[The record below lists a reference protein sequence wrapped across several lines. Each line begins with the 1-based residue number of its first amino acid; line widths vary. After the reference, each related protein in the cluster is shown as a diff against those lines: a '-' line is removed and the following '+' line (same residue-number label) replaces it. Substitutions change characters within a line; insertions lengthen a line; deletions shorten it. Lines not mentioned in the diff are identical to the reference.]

1 MELCAVLLW
10 ALVAGVYSS
19 APENV
24 ADLGPCMSECPGTGQ
39 LTFQKGYSYTYSYST
54 VTETFLQ
61 GTSSDKSLLTLECL
75 VRIEV
80 MGKCHMLL
88 KIQNSHLKANVTSKQ
103 GSEKEFDEL
112 RNILE
117 MHPLQ
122 FSYHDGKIQK
132 ICPVLDEKTWA
143 LNVKRGILSVLQ
155 GNLKTPSAGRSI
167 EEVDV
172 LGKCLT
178 TYEFRGR
185 SVWKKKDLTQCSNRI
200 LGSTYLRSV
209 PLPDK
214 TQILDSNLECIQNF
228 KDGVLAEATCTESHL
243 VTLFSRGG
251 NGAKTNTK
259 TLLKLKKTELDAILN
274 KELPG
279 RVYVANLMYEKE
291 TSAAKPG
298 GEDAAET
305 VRNLCQSSHMNYE
318 TTDLFMSLV
327 FELRLLSFEALSDV
341 WQRSSFKCRD
351 NWQPLL
357 DALPSCGT
365 EACVGLMKEILLS
378 KELEDE
384 KMESYL
390 WLLAFIPEP
399 TSRMIGFLTPLL
411 QDPRAGL
418 SVYLAIT
425 SMVHH
430 FCLINGGCH
439 EVLEVKNVMN
449 ILQERLGNNCSAQEP
464 EELHQVQGFLKA
476 IGNAGVAGSSLIPA
490 LRWCALLKT
499 NPDSTRLAAVDA
511 FRRIPCSANRYILYQ
526 LYQDLEETEEIRIAA
541 YYTAM
546 KCPSQELSH
555 LVRQTLRH
563 ETSTQVG
570 SFVWSHLSQ
579 LLESDDPLKQAIAD
593 ILPDDILTKDF
604 EGESWKYSTYSDATV
619 HSESVGANMEG
630 SLIFTPSSFIP
641 RSAMA
646 NLTIHTLGRAV
657 NIMEFGIRLENAE
670 DLLKSMLGHHSSTLN
685 EILVGKEE
693 DKQYGS
699 EPPME
704 TVTSPTDKK
713 PTSKRYNP
721 GELPEK
727 KVDQQKVKKSKH
739 SCPSGKYNK
748 LNDLQQKFTQGMTDK
763 KELRC
768 GLSMK
773 VFGNELIF
781 LDCEEVR
788 NTVKQYSLSL
798 AGLTV
803 KLLKG
808 QEVQYNRRFTLSV
821 DSVMFPAI
829 SGFPVQLAINASAS
843 TSIKIRGNMDF
854 KQQNNFFI
862 NGYVKPS
869 ASLQLSAHMGITGAI
884 GKIGLKWV
892 TGAKTMTSLDGGL
905 HMKRGQDLKV
915 FLNTHEESMEIL
927 DYSSQLYLMT
937 DDVLEKI
944 KSPRGQAERKSCMNE
959 EASKLVGWQPC
970 LELSFPDGEYL
981 LPFPLSGPGTASLIL
996 KKHDKG
1002 LHQYLLEASYNQVSQ
1017 NDGWLPNESTLHFFL
1032 GTPKSEIKRD
1042 VGIDLYYN
1050 IPLRK
1055 FRLKLLHPKKKV
1067 QLDGRIDSSRNSRN
1081 GHLELI
1087 LDDREIYYIKGMTDL
1102 QTVGGEQRYSALA
1115 ELKLSKNGS
1124 PIILSGN
1131 ITKQLGKK
1139 MAFSA
1144 SLNNLFKETAFVTV
1158 LVDKKSDEKMK
1169 QYSLESEAYVPGVFG
1184 SYGIG
1189 LLQHRGSIWSNA
1201 MRVKYGLLG
1210 DAKFLRHEC
1219 DTGQKIKIDTDS
1231 EEQYKVDFEHE
1242 FHCTQIQTLNHKVHL
1257 HHEEY
1262 APHIHSYLEV
1272 SYGKH
1277 WDELNNKKK
1286 LFISQ
1291 TFKNNSN
1298 PSSSSYFMEFTLQ
1311 VAEKQVNYRTQLLHT
1326 HSALESN
1333 TNFKVQYNDRMP
1345 FVAGLQWKDTSK
1357 NELYK
1362 WEGAF
1367 TMDTPWLY
1375 LYSAFKLHQP
1385 QRYVYQTIIELSAG
1399 KALSVKNLVLD
1410 MFYKDTGSEK
1420 EGRIHIHTPTA
1431 SSVNFIGGNAF
1442 RSYSEM
1448 VSLWNQLIK
1457 SEIHLENSEKM
1468 KIISFKIKGSKQEF
1482 NVTVDYWIT
1491 DLLKKS
1497 NFLIKSVWVGQRNPP
1512 LVLQLNG
1519 QIEDVKKEVLFY
1531 QKRGLIHFR
1540 HAFKLPVPQSVLLQ
1554 ETFTVDKRKKHYILE
1569 TKLVLDQVDECIQ
1582 TVVLG
1587 YESDSPYV
1595 CATLKHP
1602 FKKSLQTVPSNI
1614 EACAST
1620 RRYNSGKH
1628 EVEAIIK
1635 VNRKDIFGLTGKFEN
1650 KSTRKEL
1657 LQAVQ
1662 IDMTH
1667 GFQLRFPRS
1676 LRFDGEV
1683 FSRENRQDGFDHGLR
1698 GKVIINA
1705 NNTLQLHVQCNKSLS
1720 QIGFYSHLS
1729 HPYQWRIPQNFTIQA
1744 FGKKYGGSST
1754 NGSFILHYDGKD
1766 MVLVEVDLNHE
1777 NRKNTRTLGVSVSM
1791 QQVLTADLPTA
1802 GLKIMSKFQPS
1813 RMSLT
1818 SKFHFNEKS
1827 LLIDLSGLK
1836 EQKVGLVLSFVGNL
1850 VHNFEG
1856 LATVP
1861 QQLSID
1867 GALKQ
1872 KKNINEGYI
1881 SFAKNRNLYQI
1892 NMRNRNIFMNGSLHN
1907 ISISFSQNGSHALPA
1922 ETKLRANIH
1931 LEKLHARGQ
1940 VCIQVDAKLLCVD
1953 LVNAAHQEHR
1963 IKGILSHNIMSLQSS
1978 GIPAECALELTYNN
1992 TNNNKTCGMVLG
2004 TGPSRIDVSMGIEK
2018 SAVHTKLGMSLKHNI
2033 EKLKNHKIPYIVNGV
2048 CHYQSANKKLSTAVN
2063 ISVEGEDLKIGV
2075 QKKTAGST
2083 SDIGFVLQNDL
2094 SSINNLI
2101 PSSIKAICNGEF
2113 TSNLFYGHCHGELIR
2128 KVIEISAPVKATFN
2142 GSLLTT
2148 SYKTNI
2154 FGLASSGD
2162 TFARLNMN
2170 TEWGLHNTI
2179 EIGFKHALPQLQSL
2193 GIAKDSKMRI
2203 VAIRQGKNAAL
2214 LDVTAGKCVFK
2225 ATCEVRTGNNGSVVS
2240 SLNWTSSLLNSCSL
2254 LEKLYLPKNLTMSGS
2269 LERTHCD
2276 FGLSM
2281 RVDYEGKDVKMQL
2294 KTLCDPYTIHGT
2306 VNHSVPS
2313 LTTLG
2318 LPFANH
2324 IELSTLTG
2332 SSVGGLVL
2340 FHSGNC
2346 IINAKADIKSNNK
2359 TEWILQAENDCKLL
2373 KDLNIL
2379 SQARINGSAVIN
2391 GCEAEMLCAL
2401 TLDGNTSTLQM
2412 RTECQPKLKAEF
2424 IFRHNLPVLK
2434 EISEESKLSITV
2446 GKQTNYNVDILLK
2459 SGTCSIEV
2467 KGDINADNKL
2477 QWKMVA
2483 ENKCKTIQDLG
2494 APIKIEGSGYIVIN
2508 KKANLD
2514 SQMLVVVDEST
2525 LQGLLILKATEKK
2538 QELDVILTH
2547 NVQPAITLGI
2557 PTRTMVDV
2565 TTERSSELYKR
2576 SIHLSWDNKQLSEEV
2591 NFLQKDDHITF
2602 VYKITHNLETLKKL
2616 LLEEKMEI
2624 RADIEL
2630 EENRNMSLATYY
2642 GPHFMNTTVRIKS
2655 NETSCNLTATIQ
2667 QNWPWLLR
2675 NGISASI
2682 QSSMDIQAING
2693 KQEVS
2698 VEAATTHNA
2707 FMCTMSS
2714 LSTAKSHKVLLKSGH
2729 NIDSFLKFGY
2739 PKVIHVTGIL
2749 AKEGDKVNGTLDL
2762 ESDKKKLRI
2771 DIKSFVDQSHNIGV
2785 AAGVKHSMPSLVA
2798 WSIPNSMQVLMQAVS
2813 TSADIGGV
2821 LMLSCDKGSNISFS
2835 ANVRSKQQR
2844 EELIVRATHS
2854 VAALRSYIPS
2864 SSTFITG
2871 VMYSTNEAEGK
2882 LYVKMEEKELNF
2894 SSKILFTENTCLNI
2908 LYLKH
2913 SLAQLKNLPALIEVR
2928 TFTEKKH
2935 RKVAFEHKTLWG
2947 RKELELAT
2955 SYTGQFPKLSGGHE
2969 ITGEFSQSFVPV
2981 ALRHANVSINIEHSE
2996 HNHQD
3001 HIAFGWN
3008 IKNQVNLS
3016 SSLKIG
3022 RERLYYKAIFLHPF
3036 NFAVKEIA
3044 LGSMSEWKNTQ
3055 YHQKTYLAW
3064 NKGLP
3069 VNVTIILEDTVSNIS
3084 SVWNACVDI
3093 LPGQMQHII
3102 KDLHICG
3109 NLEKT
3114 SNLLQENVN
3123 LKWNDKTL
3131 VQSLLYKRDSKLEP
3145 DSLQLEATFE
3155 NIFVLGCSKQHILT
3169 KIDTNYMDTMNH
3181 ILKLELCDLPHPIVL
3196 SGSHCLGKEEFLQSK
3211 TQLRVS
3217 PDEKDD
3223 AILAL
3228 ALFNHGESEIQNYS
3242 MNLELKASAAVQLGF
3257 NGKYMSSPAIRQ
3269 FFMEGKAHDNDKW
3282 TISASSEQRCFK
3294 LKFGHVPGSSEEK
3307 GLQLRA
3313 CMDSKHLATVDT
3325 YVNNNRSQE
3334 RLGHF
3339 VLSTVNQ
3346 SLSLSYQGCGE
3357 NVAKVENILGNL
3369 ASSLKI
3375 RLVEMNKKFEVYVI
3389 GIQKT
3394 MQKYNFL
3401 RETAGWPLAL
3411 SQEIADV
3418 LQYGPKAFHQ
3428 MWKQSSLRQMLRH
3441 DLPLYLEKV
3450 NNLVQQMQAELQ
3462 RPLSTLKDAY
3472 YDATLKPLDDVWK
3485 EKTNTSLHQI
3495 NAYLPSIVKDEW
3507 LMEPIRHILHGIK
3520 TSVDLGIHQILK
3532 WTENKLSRAVSRI
3545 RKPLTG
3551 LFHYSSNCSV
3561 TLSFPVLPMD
3571 YHLTDLANITHYII
3585 EEKLMK
3591 PLRELYSVNPVAEYY
3606 RFKRRMMES
3615 PFEYHAILIGNK
3627 HIVTFD
3633 GNIVDLSSKCSLLL
3647 AKDFLYNTFTIV
3659 LNQGTGGQR
3668 SLHIEMNQV
3677 AIDIFPGLKIEENCQ
3692 SLDLPTFKNGI
3703 SIKKHVNKIEVSNQ
3717 DGITVQCHN
3726 HYDVCSITLE
3736 GWHHGVSAGL
3746 FGTNDNEAGND
3757 LLLPDHTRAN
3767 STHDFSLKWQVDSQ
3781 CSSGRKKVK
3790 ACTTAPHHKLCKALF
3805 QGGQSV
3811 LRNCF
3816 KVVQPAPFYRMC
3828 IEDICDSNEIK
3839 PICNLA
3845 ATYVHLCN
3853 RNFVPIE
3860 MPSQC
3865 V

>member
-10 ALVAGVYSS
+10 ALLAGVYGS
-19 APENV
+19 ATENG
-24 ADLGPCMSECPGTGQ
+24 ADLGPCMSECPSTGQ
-39 LTFQKGYSYTYSYST
+39 LAFQKGYRYTYSYST
-54 VTETFLQ
+54 VTATFLQ

-75 VRIEV
+75 VQIEV
-80 MGKCHMLL
+80 IGKCHMLL

-103 GSEKEFDEL
+103 GSQKEFNEL
-112 RNILE
+112 RDILE

-122 FSYHDGKIQK
+122 FSYHDGKIQR
-132 ICPVLDEKTWA
+132 ICPVREEKTWA

-167 EEVDV
+167 DEVDV
-172 LGKCLT
+172 LGRCLT
-178 TYEFRGR
+178 TYGFRGR

-200 LGSTYLRSV
+200 LGSTSLRSV
-209 PLPDK
+209 PLPGK
-214 TQILDSNLECIQNF
+214 TQILDSNLECMQYF
-228 KDGVLAEATCTESHL
+228 KDGVLAEATCRESHL
-243 VTLFSRGG
+243 VTLFSREG
-251 NGAKTNTK
+251 NGAKTNTE
-259 TLLKLKKTELDAILN
+259 TVLKLQKTEVDTMPN

-279 RVYVANLMYEKE
+279 RVYVTNLMYEKE
-291 TSAAKPG
+291 TGPAKPG

-305 VRNLCQSSHMNYE
+305 VRNLCQSSHLNYE

-327 FELRLLSFEALSDV
+327 FELRLLSSDALSDL

-384 KMESYL
+384 KTESYL
-390 WLLAFIPEP
+390 WSLAFIPEP
-399 TSRMIGFLTPLL
+399 TPGMISSLTPLL

-418 SVYLAIT
+418 SMYLAIT

-430 FCLINGGCH
+430 YCLAHRGCH
-439 EVLEVKNVMN
+439 EAPEVQSVIN
-449 ILQERLGNNCSAQEP
+449 ILQEHLGNNCTAQEP
-464 EELHQVQGFLKA
+464 EETQQVEGILKA
-476 IGNAGVAGSSLIPA
+476 IGNAGVAASSLIPT
-490 LRWCALLKT
+490 LSWCALLKN

-511 FRRIPCSANRYILYQ
+511 FRRIPCSANRDILNQ

-546 KCPSQELSH
+546 KCPSQELLH

-579 LLESDDPLKQAIAD
+579 LLESDDPLKQVISE
-593 ILPDDILTKDF
+593 ILPDDILAKDF

-619 HSESVGANMEG
+619 HSESVAANMEAA
-630 SLIFTPSSFIP
+630 LIFTPSSFIP

-685 EILVGKEE
+685 EILVGKDEE
-693 DKQYGS
+693 DKQHIS

-704 TVTSPTDKK
+704 TVTSPTGKK

-727 KVDQQKVKKSKH
+727 KADQQKVKKSKH

-748 LNDLQQKFTQGMTDK
+748 LNELQQKFTQGMTDK

-768 GLSMK
+768 GLSLK

-781 LDCEEVR
+781 LDCEGVQDTMR
-788 NTVKQYSLSL
+788 QYSLSL
-798 AGLTV
+798 AGLAV

-808 QEVQYNRRFTLSV
+808 QEVQYNKRLTLAA
-821 DSVMFPAI
+821 DSVVFPVI

-854 KQQNNFFI
+854 KQQNNFFL

-869 ASLQLSAHMGITGAI
+869 SSLQLSAHMGITGAV

-892 TGAKTMTSLDGGL
+892 TGIKTMTSLDGGI

-927 DYSSQLYLMT
+927 DYSSQLFLMT
-937 DDVLEKI
+937 EDVLEKI
-944 KSPRGQAERKSCMNE
+944 KSPRGQVERNSCMNE
-959 EASKLVGWQPC
+959 EASKLLGWRPC
-970 LELSFPDGEYL
+970 LELSYPDGETL
-981 LPFPLSGPGTASLIL
+981 LPFPFSGPGKALLVL

-1002 LHQYLLEASYNQVSQ
+1002 LQQYLLEASYNHVSQ
-1017 NDGWLPNESTLHFFL
+1017 KDGWLPNESTLHLFL

-1042 VGIDLYYN
+1042 VGIDLYYS
-1050 IPLRK
+1050 IPHRK

-1067 QLDGRIDSSRNSRN
+1067 QMDGRIDSSRNARN

-1115 ELKLSKNGS
+1115 ELKLSKHGS
-1124 PIILSGN
+1124 PIIVSGN

-1144 SLNNLFKETAFVTV
+1144 SVNNLFKDTAFITV
-1158 LVDKKSDEKMK
+1158 LIDKKSDDKMK

-1189 LLQHRGSIWSNA
+1189 LLQHRGGVWSNA

-1231 EEQYKVDFEHE
+1231 EEQYRVDVEHE
-1242 FHCTQIQTLNHKVHL
+1242 FHCTQIQTFNHKVHL

-1277 WDELNNKKK
+1277 WDEMNNKKK

-1357 NELYK
+1357 NDLYK

-1375 LYSAFKLHQP
+1375 LYSALKLHQP
-1385 QRYVYQTIIELSAG
+1385 QRHSYQTVIELSAG

-1410 MFYKDTGSEK
+1410 MFYKDSGSEK
-1420 EGRIHIHTPTA
+1420 EGRIHIHTPTVTYLRA
-1431 SSVNFIGGNAF
+1431 SSVNFVGGNSF

-1448 VSLWNQLIK
+1448 VSLWNHLIK
-1457 SEIHLENSEKM
+1457 NEIHLENSEKT

-1491 DLLKKS
+1491 DLPKKS
-1497 NFLIKSVWVGQRNPP
+1497 NFLIKSVWAGQRNPP

-1540 HAFKLPVPQSVLLQ
+1540 HPFKLPVPQSVLLQ

-1569 TKLVLDQVDECIQ
+1569 TKLVLDQIDECVQ
-1582 TVVLG
+1582 TIVLG
-1587 YESDSPYV
+1587 YQSDNPYI
-1595 CATLKHP
+1595 CTSLNHP
-1602 FKKSLQTVPSNI
+1602 FKQSLQTVPSNI

-1620 RRYNSGKH
+1620 RKYISGKH

-1635 VNRKDIFGLTGKFEN
+1635 VNRKDLFGLTGKFEN
-1650 KSTRKEL
+1650 KSTKKEL
-1657 LQAVQ
+1657 LQAVH

-1667 GFQLRFPRS
+1667 AFQLRFPRN

-1683 FSRENRQDGFDHGLR
+1683 FSRENKQDGFDHGLR
-1698 GKVIINA
+1698 GKFIINN
-1705 NNTLQLHVQCNKSLS
+1705 NNTLQLHAQFNKSLN

-1729 HPYQWRIPQNFTIQA
+1729 HPYQWRIPQNLQIQA
-1744 FGKKYGGSST
+1744 LGKKYGGSST
-1754 NGSFILHYDGKD
+1754 NGSFLLHYDGKD
-1766 MVLVEVDLNHE
+1766 MVLIEADLNQE
-1777 NRKNTRTLGVSVSM
+1777 SRKNIRTFGVSVSM
-1791 QQVLTADLPTA
+1791 QQALTADVRTA
-1802 GLKIMSKFQPS
+1802 GLKIIGKVLPS
-1813 RMSLT
+1813 RMALT
-1818 SKFHFNEKS
+1818 SKIYFNDKS
-1827 LLIDLSGLK
+1827 LLIDLSGSK

-1881 SFAKNRNLYQI
+1881 SFSKNRKFYQI
-1892 NMRNRNIFMNGSLHN
+1892 NIRNRNIFINGSVHN
-1907 ISISFSQNGSHALPA
+1907 VSISFSQNGSNSLPI
-1922 ETKLRANIH
+1922 ESKLRANIH
-1931 LEKLHARGQ
+1931 LEELRKQGQ
-1940 VCIQVDAKLLCVD
+1940 VCIQIDTKLLCVD
-1953 LVNAAHQEHR
+1953 LVDAADQEHR
-1963 IKGILSHNIMSLQSS
+1963 VRGILSHNIKSLHNA
-1978 GIPAECALELTYNN
+1978 GIPAESALELTYNN
-1992 TNNNKTCGMVLG
+1992 TSNNKTCGIVLG
-2004 TGPSRIDVSMGIEK
+2004 TGPSRVEVSMGIEK
-2018 SAVHTKLGMSLKHNI
+2018 SSAHTQLGISLKHNI
-2033 EKLKNHKIPYIVNGV
+2033 EKLKNHKIPYIMNGV
-2048 CHYQSANKKLSTAVN
+2048 CHYQSANKKLFTGVN

-2083 SDIGFVLQNDL
+2083 SDIGFVLHNDL

-2142 GSLLTT
+2142 GSFLTT
-2148 SYKTNI
+2148 GYKTNI

-2193 GIAKDSKMRI
+2193 GIAKDTKMRI

-2214 LDVTAGKCVFK
+2214 LEVAAGKCALK
-2225 ATCEVRTGNNGSVVS
+2225 ASCEVRTDNNGSTAS
-2240 SLNWTSSLLNSCSL
+2240 TLNWTSSVLNSCSL
-2254 LEKLYLPKNLTMSGS
+2254 LEKLHVPKNLTMSGS

-2276 FGLSM
+2276 VGLSV
-2281 RVDYEGKDVKMQL
+2281 RIDYEGKDVKLQL
-2294 KTLCDPYTIHGT
+2294 KTICDPYTIQGT
-2306 VNHSVPS
+2306 VNHSIPY

-2318 LPFANH
+2318 LPLANH

-2332 SSVGGLVL
+2332 SSVGGVIL

-2359 TEWILQAENDCKLL
+2359 TEWILQTENDCKLL

-2412 RTECQPKLKAEF
+2412 RTECQPKLKVEF
-2424 IFRHNLPVLK
+2424 IFRHSQPALK

-2446 GKQTNYNVDILLK
+2446 GKQTNYNIDILLK

-2483 ENKCKTIQDLG
+2483 ENKCKTIQELG

-2538 QELDVILTH
+2538 QELDAILTH

-2565 TTERSSELYKR
+2565 TTERSSELYRR
-2576 SIHLSWDNKQLSEEV
+2576 SMHLSWDNKQISEEV
-2591 NFLQKDDHITF
+2591 SFLQKDEHITF
-2602 VYKITHNLETLKKL
+2602 GYKITHNLETLKKL
-2616 LLEEKMEI
+2616 LLEDKVEI

-2630 EENRNMSLATYY
+2630 EEYRNMSLATYY
-2642 GPHFMNTTVRIKS
+2642 GPHFINTTVRIKS
-2655 NETSCNLTATIQ
+2655 NETSCNLTASIQ
-2667 QNWPWLLR
+2667 HNWPWLLR
-2675 NGISASI
+2675 SGMSASV
-2682 QSSMDIQAING
+2682 QSSLDIQAMDG
-2693 KQEVS
+2693 KQEIS
-2698 VEAATTHNA
+2698 LEATTTQNT
-2707 FMCTMSS
+2707 FMCAVSS
-2714 LSTAKSHKVLLKSGH
+2714 LSTAKNNKLLFKSGH
-2729 NIDSFLKFGY
+2729 NIESFIKFGY

-2749 AKEGDKVNGTLDL
+2749 AKEGDKVNGSLDL
-2762 ESDKKKLRI
+2762 ECEKKKLRI
-2771 DIKSFVDQSHNIGV
+2771 DLKSFMDLSHNFGIS
-2785 AAGVKHSMPSLVA
+2785 AGVKHSVPMLVT
-2798 WSIPNSMQVLMQAVS
+2798 WSIPNSMQVLMQAIL
-2813 TSADIGGV
+2813 TSADVGGTF
-2821 LMLSCDKGSNISFS
+2821 MLNCDKGSNVSFT
-2835 ANVRSKQQR
+2835 ANVRSQQQS
-2844 EELIVRATHS
+2844 EELIVKAAHS
-2854 VAALRSYIPS
+2854 VPALQAYIPS
-2864 SSTFITG
+2864 TSIFITG
-2871 VMYSTNEAEGK
+2871 VTYTTNEAEGK
-2882 LYVKMEEKELNF
+2882 LYIKMEEKELNF
-2894 SSKILFTENTCLNI
+2894 SSKILFTENTCLNV
-2908 LYLKH
+2908 LFLKH
-2913 SLAQLKNLPALIEVR
+2913 SLVQLKNLPALIEMR
-2928 TFTEKKH
+2928 TLTEKKH
-2935 RKVAFEHKTLWG
+2935 RTLNLEHKTTWG
-2947 RKELELAT
+2947 RKELKVAT
-2955 SYTGQFPKLSGGHE
+2955 SYTGQFPKLSGGHD
-2969 ITGEFSQSFVPV
+2969 ITGEFSQSLVSA
-2981 ALRHANVSINIEHSE
+2981 ALRHANVSINIEHSG

-3022 RERLYYKAIFLHPF
+3022 KELLYYRASFSHPF
-3036 NFAVKEIA
+3036 NFALKEIE
-3044 LGSMSEWKNTQ
+3044 LGSLSEWKSTQ
-3055 YHQKTYLAW
+3055 YNQKTHLVW

-3069 VNVTIILEDTVSNIS
+3069 VNVTIILEDKVTNVSSI
-3084 SVWNACVDI
+3084 WNACVDI
-3093 LPGQMQHII
+3093 LPDAAHLHHQKPSHIWI
-3102 KDLHICG
+3102 FG
-3109 NLEKT
+3109 
-3114 SNLLQENVN
+3114 ENV
-3123 LKWNDKTL
+3123 K
-3131 VQSLLYKRDSKLEP
+3131 
-3145 DSLQLEATFE
+3145 
-3155 NIFVLGCSKQHILT
+3155 
-3169 KIDTNYMDTMNH
+3169 
-3181 ILKLELCDLPHPIVL
+3181 
-3196 SGSHCLGKEEFLQSK
+3196 
-3211 TQLRVS
+3211 
-3217 PDEKDD
+3217 
-3223 AILAL
+3223 
-3228 ALFNHGESEIQNYS
+3228 
-3242 MNLELKASAAVQLGF
+3242 
-3257 NGKYMSSPAIRQ
+3257 
-3269 FFMEGKAHDNDKW
+3269 
-3282 TISASSEQRCFK
+3282 
-3294 LKFGHVPGSSEEK
+3294 HVPGECKLE
-3307 GLQLRA
+3307 
-3313 CMDSKHLATVDT
+3313 
-3325 YVNNNRSQE
+3325 
-3334 RLGHF
+3334 
-3339 VLSTVNQ
+3339 
-3346 SLSLSYQGCGE
+3346 
-3357 NVAKVENILGNL
+3357 VE
-3369 ASSLKI
+3369 
-3375 RLVEMNKKFEVYVI
+3375 
-3389 GIQKT
+3389 
-3394 MQKYNFL
+3394 
-3401 RETAGWPLAL
+3401 
-3411 SQEIADV
+3411 
-3418 LQYGPKAFHQ
+3418 
-3428 MWKQSSLRQMLRH
+3428 
-3441 DLPLYLEKV
+3441 
-3450 NNLVQQMQAELQ
+3450 
-3462 RPLSTLKDAY
+3462 
-3472 YDATLKPLDDVWK
+3472 
-3485 EKTNTSLHQI
+3485 
-3495 NAYLPSIVKDEW
+3495 
-3507 LMEPIRHILHGIK
+3507 
-3520 TSVDLGIHQILK
+3520 
-3532 WTENKLSRAVSRI
+3532 
-3545 RKPLTG
+3545 
-3551 LFHYSSNCSV
+3551 
-3561 TLSFPVLPMD
+3561 
-3571 YHLTDLANITHYII
+3571 
-3585 EEKLMK
+3585 
-3591 PLRELYSVNPVAEYY
+3591 
-3606 RFKRRMMES
+3606 
-3615 PFEYHAILIGNK
+3615 
-3627 HIVTFD
+3627 
-3633 GNIVDLSSKCSLLL
+3633 
-3647 AKDFLYNTFTIV
+3647 
-3659 LNQGTGGQR
+3659 
-3668 SLHIEMNQV
+3668 
-3677 AIDIFPGLKIEENCQ
+3677 
-3692 SLDLPTFKNGI
+3692 
-3703 SIKKHVNKIEVSNQ
+3703 
-3717 DGITVQCHN
+3717 
-3726 HYDVCSITLE
+3726 
-3736 GWHHGVSAGL
+3736 
-3746 FGTNDNEAGND
+3746 
-3757 LLLPDHTRAN
+3757 
-3767 STHDFSLKWQVDSQ
+3767 
-3781 CSSGRKKVK
+3781 
-3790 ACTTAPHHKLCKALF
+3790 
-3805 QGGQSV
+3805 
-3811 LRNCF
+3811 
-3816 KVVQPAPFYRMC
+3816 
-3828 IEDICDSNEIK
+3828 
-3839 PICNLA
+3839 
-3845 ATYVHLCN
+3845 
-3853 RNFVPIE
+3853 
-3860 MPSQC
+3860 
-3865 V
+3865 